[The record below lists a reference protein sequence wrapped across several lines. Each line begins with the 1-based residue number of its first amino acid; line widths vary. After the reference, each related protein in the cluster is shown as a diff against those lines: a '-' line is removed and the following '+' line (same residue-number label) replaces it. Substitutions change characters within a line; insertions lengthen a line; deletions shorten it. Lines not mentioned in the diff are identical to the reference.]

1 VVNQPELLDECA
13 LRTKHDNI
21 DRRELLVFGFGGD
34 ARPDGPLRSV
44 RADGANFTW
53 FRSAS
58 NPHFE

>member
-1 VVNQPELLDECA
+1 VDQGELLDEGA
-13 LRTKHDNI
+13 LGTKHNDI
-21 DRRELLVFGFGGD
+21 DRRELLVFGFSRD
-34 ARPDGPLRSV
+34 AGPDGPLRSV